1 MHAPHEPLTAWR
13 GVFTCPSEKE
23 VLAMFDQC
31 SQNGFYDRRV
41 AKGVAKGT
49 GICFLGTTQLGNKRS
64 MAPAHRFA
72 AKSDQI

>member
-49 GICFLGTTQLGNKRS
+49 GICFLGTNVQWRQRIDLPQKVIKFKNKN
-64 MAPAHRFA
+64 
-72 AKSDQI
+72 